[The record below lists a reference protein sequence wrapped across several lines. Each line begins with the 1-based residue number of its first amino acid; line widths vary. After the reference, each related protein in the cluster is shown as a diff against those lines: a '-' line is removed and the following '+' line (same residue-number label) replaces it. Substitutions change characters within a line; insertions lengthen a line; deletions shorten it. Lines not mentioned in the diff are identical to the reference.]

1 MNQIRVTCPHC
12 NQVLEARE
20 SDVGKKLRCVN
31 CNKAFRNEGEVPVA
45 AVAYEAGRDVIKVN
59 CQECDDKFGLKP
71 AMSEK
76 SVACPHCKTRQ
87 KFVLTPREPAA
98 KVTEDDGAGPGQP
111 MVKSAATSSG
121 RATVVH
127 AGTAALGK
135 PSELTARAR
144 DLLPPKYT
152 VNDSVE
158 RQAALDLGIQ
168 VAPPTAL
175 HIDTEVT
182 RIHRESG
189 DSVPVRSL
197 SRDQKG
203 RRKSLRVAII
213 YVVSVIILVTLCII
227 LVQSVG
233 SDI

>member
-31 CNKAFRNEGEVPVA
+31 CNKAFRNEGEIPVA
-45 AVAYEAGRDVIKVN
+45 AVAYDAGREVIKVH

-76 SVACPHCKTRQ
+76 SVACPHCKSRQ
-87 KFVLTPREPAA
+87 KFVLTPRDPAA
-98 KVTEDDGAGPGQP
+98 NVTDDDEAGSGQP
-111 MVKSAATSSG
+111 IVKNAATSSG

-127 AGTAALGK
+127 AGRAAGDE
-135 PSELTARAR
+135 PSKLTTRAR

-152 VNDSVE
+152 VVDSVE
-158 RQAALDLGIQ
+158 RQATLDLGIQ
-168 VAPPTAL
+168 TAPTTAL
-175 HIDTEVT
+175 EIDTAVT

-213 YVVSVIILVTLCII
+213 YIVSVIILVTLCIV

-233 SDI
+233 SDT